1 MINDFRAISTAI
13 EKNKSFDYFKDLA
26 KLARDAYPETLL
38 SNYYMGRFFEAT
50 GNIRK
55 AIKAYQEAYIYL
67 EIDGITKDDLLNRAD
82 RLKAEF
88 GY

>member
-1 MINDFRAISTAI
+1 
-13 EKNKSFDYFKDLA
+13 
-26 KLARDAYPETLL
+26 
-38 SNYYMGRFFEAT
+38 MGRFFEAT